1 MFIEFKNL
9 EDFLKVATRY
19 NTLRVF
25 RVAKQG
31 DKYEIECLAQSI
43 KNTYYLYLKELN
55 ENETKQII
63 NTLLKYDFIEV
74 KEIRRWEG

>member
-25 RVAKQG
+25 RVVKQG

-43 KNTYYLYLKELN
+43 KNTYYLYLKELG
-55 ENETKQII
+55 ESETKQII

>member
-1 MFIEFKNL
+1 MFIEFKSL

-19 NTLRVF
+19 NTLRVY
-25 RVAKQG
+25 RVIKQG

-55 ENETKQII
+55 EDKMKAIV